1 MFDDETPVAWT
12 ALRRQATVVGAD
24 GSEIGTL
31 EEVLG
36 DRDDDIFHGLVVKRG
51 SDGERVE
58 LPAAHVKKMTEQ
70 HIVTD
75 LDSVGA
81 GSLSAYRR

>member
-12 ALRRQATVVGAD
+12 ALRRQTPVVGAD

-36 DRDDDIFHGLVVKRG
+36 DQDDDIFHGLVVKRG
-51 SDGERVE
+51 GDRVE
-58 LPAAHVKKMTEQ
+58 LPAAHVKKMTER

-81 GSLSAYRR
+81 DSLSAYRR

>member
-12 ALRRQATVVGAD
+12 ALRRHTPVVGAD
-24 GSEIGTL
+24 GSQIGTL

-36 DRDDDIFHGLVVKRG
+36 DRDDDIFHGLVVKRAG
-51 SDGERVE
+51 DGDRVE
-58 LPAAHVKKMTEQ
+58 LPAAHVKKMTER

-75 LDSVGA
+75 LDSVQA